1 MTTVM
6 VLGSDVASCT
16 VTVHLIEEVA
26 AERGV
31 EVRVVILDA
40 LGDALAY
47 GVMETPGVVID
58 GVVRHMGGIPPR
70 ERVERWFA

>member
-1 MTTVM
+1 
-6 VLGSDVASCT
+6 
-16 VTVHLIEEVA
+16 
-26 AERGV
+26 
-31 EVRVVILDA
+31 VRVVTLDA
-40 LGDALAY
+40 LGDLMAY